1 MRETGLLG
9 NARKNYLIQ
18 LGVCMQ
24 VCPIK
29 RSGERKRILHS
40 LLAVY
45 FSDTDYVQAHKSEK
59 QKTACKRF

>member
-1 MRETGLLG
+1 MGETGLLG

-29 RSGERKRILHS
+29 RSGESKRILHS

-45 FSDTDYVQAHKSEK
+45 FSDTDYVQAH
-59 QKTACKRF
+59 